1 MSLTPDDM
9 AALAAAF
16 AESGLAELHLT
27 APGTD
32 IRLRRAGSE
41 PAPAAT
47 PTPRAGAITAPG
59 VGIFLPRHPLRTQAL
74 TSSGS
79 RVRAGQVVA
88 LLRIGPLLR
97 PVVAPAEGIIGTALV
112 AEGAMVG
119 YATALFA
126 FHPDPPEVQP

>member
-1 MSLTPDDM
+1 MSLTPDDI

-16 AESGLAELHLT
+16 VESGLAELHLT
-27 APGTD
+27 GPGTD
-32 IRLRRAGSE
+32 IRLRRAGRE

-47 PTPRAGAITAPG
+47 PTLRTTAISAPG
-59 VGIFLPRHPLRTQAL
+59 VGIFLPRHPLRTQPL
-74 TSSGS
+74 TPPGS

-97 PVVAPAEGIIGTALV
+97 QVVAPAAGIIGAPLV

-126 FHPDPPEVQP
+126 FHGAPPEVQP